1 MSDPLSPTDA
11 DADADADVVAGAGH
25 VPVLPTQIV
34 QLLDPK
40 PGQVMLDCTIGRGGH
55 ASLILPKLSPG
66 GRYIGLDVDP
76 GNLAYAGR
84 RLGAIQA
91 GGSDVRVDL
100 VHGNFVDARAV
111 LKRLEADRVDLLLA
125 DFGFSSNQM
134 TDPFRGF
141 SFMNDGPLDMR
152 LDPTSGSTAADLVNR
167 LPARELADLIY
178 QYGEERLSRR
188 IAAKI
193 VEQRRISPI
202 TTTSALA
209 DIVRQAYGLVPAF
222 EREKDGGG
230 GQSKRRPRIAGIDPA
245 TRTFMALRIAVN
257 GELDAIEALLAALP
271 RLVKAGG
278 VAGLISFHSL
288 EDRLVKHAFAELEK
302 SGRAER
308 MTRKPVVAEDQEI
321 AANPRSRSAKLRV
334 VRMGAVS
341 R

>member
-1 MSDPLSPTDA
+1 
-11 DADADADVVAGAGH
+11 
-25 VPVLPTQIV
+25 
-34 QLLDPK
+34 
-40 PGQVMLDCTIGRGGH
+40 MLDCTVGRGGH
-55 ASLILPKLSPG
+55 AALILPRLSPG

-76 GNLAYAGR
+76 GNLDFTR
-84 RLGAIQA
+84 QRLNAIQPNDA
-91 GGSDVRVDL
+91 GVQVDL
-100 VHGNFVDARAV
+100 IHGNFVDARAV
-111 LKRLEADRVDLLLA
+111 LKKIALDRVDLLLA

-134 TDPFRGF
+134 TDPARGF

-152 LDPTSGSTAADLVNR
+152 LDPTAGSTAADLVNH
-167 LPARELADLIY
+167 LPQHELADLIY

-188 IAAKI
+188 IASKI
-193 VEQRRISPI
+193 AERRRISPI

-209 DIVRQAYGLVPAF
+209 DIVRQSYGLAPAF
-222 EREKDGGG
+222 EREKGGGG
-230 GQSKRRPRIAGIDPA
+230 GQPPRRPRIAGIDPA

-257 GELDAIEALLAALP
+257 GELDAIESLLKSLP

-308 MTRKPVVAEDQEI
+308 MTRKPVVAEDDEI

-334 VRMGAVS
+334 IRMAS